1 MSNPAFETV
10 EAPFTSFRF
19 EVVLELDNPPPG
31 ITNPVCNAAFAECS
45 GLEMTME
52 PKTVREGGNNRE
64 QIHLMGPVSYG
75 QLTLRRGITANV
87 QLWAWFA
94 AANQTGRAA
103 TAQGQVIM
111 LDGTGAQRLIFLLKN
126 CLPVKMRGPSFN
138 ARDGLVAIEE
148 MSLVYSSLSVRLP
161 GGAGSGLGVSGSA
174 GVSVS
179 GGLGLSGAGS
189 ANFSIG

>member
-31 ITNPVCNAAFAECS
+31 ITNPVCNAAFAECN

-94 AANQTGRAA
+94 AANQTGRSA

-111 LDGTGAQRLIFLLKN
+111 LDGTGTPRLIFLLKN

-148 MSLVYSSLSVRLP
+148 MSLVYASLSVRLP
-161 GGAGSGLGVSGSA
+161 GGAGSGLGISASA
-174 GVSVS
+174 GLSVS

-189 ANFSIG
+189 ANFNIG